1 MKKGKGVLL
10 MALGD
15 PRVYAYY
22 AYNLA
27 VSIKYCSPETNIAI
41 VYNGNSLSHLND
53 IELFHFDK
61 KILCPDEY
69 FTHNGKTEYIK
80 AKLYL
85 DKLTPYE
92 QTLFLDADM
101 VFSPYKKMADLWND
115 FNNLNF
121 TMACRGESE
130 VDAGQSAWVDLKEV
144 SMYYGFDK
152 WYDLSSE
159 VIYFN
164 NTGLVDTL
172 FDDARSYYNDVLLNV
187 REFSGG
193 KPDEPFYCL
202 SMLKN
207 NIAPHKVPY
216 KPSYW
221 EYANGK
227 NGTFIKENDLWNNY
241 YLLSMGGKMTS
252 HRIEVIYNNIMK
264 YYAHHKGVGYYN
276 AIQKSRI
283 LKERSLI

>member
-1 MKKGKGVLL
+1 MKKGKGILL

-27 VSIKYCSPETNIAI
+27 VSLKQCSPEVKIAI
-41 VYNGNSLSHLND
+41 IYNGNSLTHLD
-53 IELFHFDK
+53 SMELFHFDQ
-61 KILCPDEY
+61 KIVCPVEY
-69 FTHNGKTEYIK
+69 YTHEGRTEYIK

-85 DKLTPYE
+85 NKLTPFE
-92 QTLFLDADM
+92 ETLFLDADM
-101 VFSPYKKMADLWND
+101 VFSPYKKVQSIWDDLANID
-115 FNNLNF
+115 F
-121 TMACRGESE
+121 TMACRGMSD
-130 VDAGQSAWVDLKEV
+130 VDAGQSAWVNLSEV
-144 SMYYGFDK
+144 REYYGFDK

-159 VIYFN
+159 FIYFK
-164 NTGLVDTL
+164 DTPANEKL
-172 FDDARSYYNDVLLNV
+172 FEDARDFYNHELLNV
-187 REFSGG
+187 REFAGG

-202 SMLKN
+202 AMLKN
-207 NIAPHKVPY
+207 GIAPHKIPY

-227 NGTFIKENDLWNNY
+227 NGTYIKEQELWNNY

-252 HRIEVIYNNIMK
+252 NRIEVIYNNIMK

-276 AIQKSRI
+276 AIQKSKV